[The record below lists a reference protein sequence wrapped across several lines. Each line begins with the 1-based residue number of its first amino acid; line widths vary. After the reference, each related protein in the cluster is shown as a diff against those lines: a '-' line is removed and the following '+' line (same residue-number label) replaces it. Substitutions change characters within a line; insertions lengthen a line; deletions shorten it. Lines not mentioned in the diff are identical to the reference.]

1 MNFKFLANLGIKQK
15 IAVSIVVLIA
25 VLFVGLYFFIFNTIQ
40 DIKDLRNEIIS
51 EKIEVE
57 KKINREKNLSNLSI
71 KLKKIESQSNK
82 IENIFLKKNNEL
94 EFIKTIENIASNNNV
109 TQNINLL
116 PGKDEKKVNKTI
128 INLRVEGSYEDILNY
143 IKDLELLKQ
152 YINIINLNISAQ
164 DNKEPEEE
172 NTVILNISAE
182 TFWK

>member
-1 MNFKFLANLGIKQK
+1 M
-15 IAVSIVVLIA
+15 
-25 VLFVGLYFFIFNTIQ
+25 
-40 DIKDLRNEIIS
+40 
-51 EKIEVE
+51 
-57 KKINREKNLSNLSI
+57 
-71 KLKKIESQSNK
+71 
-82 IENIFLKKNNEL
+82 